1 MMTEDT
7 KKYEEWL
14 TTIAN
19 TRLIYNTMDELETK
33 LDAHSIHSNGIK
45 RCFNSQQRMRAAFRD
60 LKVETSLMTN
70 NQIDLCE
77 LLELHKATWEFY
89 RDFHL
94 RRTTSE
100 SFVIELMRYVSHPFC
115 RSGVSKRRVELF
127 DEIVKRDVCIPILI
141 LMILKVI
148 PGYDSKGG
156 DVTDMNEQYERVMAL
171 LDRFVADAPGINVA
185 PAIAVAREEKQKTRL
200 MLIYHVARVI
210 ATYQSYANT
219 QNLYNAADDAK
230 HKRVALQMNGYW
242 NECGGKLLNTDF
254 WLFHSNDSDGSFYAS
269 HWHKDGNNRLTGV
282 RYCIFFNVANDGRL
296 LAFIL
301 HPRYITNAMK
311 GEETEARDKAWYI
324 GEMPRDNA
332 PERLTLERYLPSDVW
347 PAKIELTR
355 VTDEAVAGCYDGW
368 FGSCRIER
376 PFGNLEYE
384 FHQGISAITK
394 QFIYIPTGN
403 EREYFQVPKSIHEGF
418 DHIKLDDKVGT
429 LEMDGRTYLV
439 FDELMLYIDTNI
451 SELKRYGIKVVA
463 SLQE

>member
-1 MMTEDT
+1 M
-7 KKYEEWL
+7 
-14 TTIAN
+14 
-19 TRLIYNTMDELETK
+19 
-33 LDAHSIHSNGIK
+33 
-45 RCFNSQQRMRAAFRD
+45 
-60 LKVETSLMTN
+60 
-70 NQIDLCE
+70 
-77 LLELHKATWEFY
+77 
-89 RDFHL
+89 

-100 SFVIELMRYVSHPFC
+100 SFVIELLRYVSPPFC
-115 RSGVSKRRVELF
+115 RSGVSKRRIELF

-156 DVTDMNEQYERVMAL
+156 DVTDMNEQYERVMTL
-171 LDRFVADAPGINVA
+171 LDRFVADAPGINIA
-185 PAIAVAREEKQKTRL
+185 PAIAVAREEKLKSRL
-200 MLIYHVARVI
+200 MLIYHVARVF
-210 ATYQSYANT
+210 TSYQNYANT
-219 QNLYNAADDAK
+219 QNFYNAAADAK

-254 WLFHSNDSDGSFYAS
+254 WLFQSNDCDGTFYAS
-269 HWHKDGNNRLTGV
+269 HWHKDGNNKLTGI
-282 RYCIFFNVANDGRL
+282 RYSIFFNKSYDGRL

-301 HPRYITNAMK
+301 HPRSITHTMN
-311 GEETEARDKAWYI
+311 GDRTDDGDKAWYMA
-324 GEMPRDNA
+324 EMPHDNA
-332 PERLTLERYLPSDVW
+332 PLRLKLERYLPSDVW

-355 VTDEAVAGCYDGW
+355 VTDEAVADCYNGW

-429 LEMDGRTYLV
+429 LEMDDRTYLV